1 MHAMYVC
8 KRILFYILNILLYFK
23 LKFSNVKRIFI
34 YLLWNNY
41 THILFKFILIVL
53 LHVKCNLYTSL
64 NIHIGVKLM
73 LWKRRALGPGSSERG
88 VVLNG
93 ATYST

>member
-8 KRILFYILNILLYFK
+8 KRILFYILNTLLYFK

-34 YLLWNNY
+34 YFELII
-41 THILFKFILIVL
+41 HIFVQIFKYILIVL

-64 NIHIGVKLM
+64 NIHTGVKLM
-73 LWKRRALGPGSSERG
+73 I
-88 VVLNG
+88 
-93 ATYST
+93 